1 VIVVTTKLALSVQKE
16 VTIPDDHKTLVIFRT
31 HAGDS

>member
-1 VIVVTTKLALSVQKE
+1 MIVVTTMLALPVQKE
-16 VTIPDDHKTLVIFRT
+16 VTIPEDHETLVIFRA